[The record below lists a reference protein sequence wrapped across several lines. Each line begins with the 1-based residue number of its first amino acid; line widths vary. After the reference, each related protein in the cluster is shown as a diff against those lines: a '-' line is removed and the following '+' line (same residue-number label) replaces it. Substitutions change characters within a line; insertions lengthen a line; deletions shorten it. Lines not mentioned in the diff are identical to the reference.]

1 MVLFLYS
8 DKNCEHQAISC
19 ITSLTNKIT
28 DDVKIVYYTI
38 GFESFFE
45 FKNLHK
51 VKIEY
56 KPQYPT
62 FHYYK
67 AELSLLTMRL
77 FPNEYYMFSDTDIL
91 YSRKFSFESMKSNLS
106 YPLASFGP
114 HEYPYMWQMIGDSMV
129 VYNESKLMQY
139 FNVSNRTQR
148 YVWSCIYTFSEQA
161 TDFFE
166 EYTSMCN
173 NKYLLNKRNDYYPM
187 HDETS
192 FNICLWKRGATK
204 NLGFAFLN
212 THLYDSVKKV
222 EENVIKD
229 QRLGVNIDDQGNDWE
244 YVYDSESI
252 IGYHGFKEKEDMV
265 KTVNYLLTTPTNY
278 Q

>member
-8 DKNCEHQAISC
+8 DRNCEHQAVSC
-19 ITSLTNKIT
+19 IKSLSNKIT
-28 DDVKIVYYTI
+28 DDVKIIYYTI
-38 GFESFFE
+38 GFDSSFE

-51 VKIEY
+51 IKIDF

-91 YSRKFSFESMKSNLS
+91 YSKRFSFDQIKNNLP

-114 HEYPYMWQMIGDSMV
+114 HEYPYLWEKRGDDTITF
-129 VYNESKLMQY
+129 NETKLMEY
-139 FNVSNRTQR
+139 FNVKERSQR
-148 YVWSCIYTFSEQA
+148 YVWSCIYSFSEQA
-161 TDFFE
+161 TEFFE

-173 NKYLLNKRNDYYPM
+173 NKYLLDRRRDYYPM

-192 FNICLWKRGATK
+192 FNVCLWKRGVNK

-212 THLYDSVKKV
+212 THIFESVKKA
-222 EENVIKD
+222 EETDIKD
-229 QRLGVNIDDQGNDWE
+229 QNLGVNIDDSGNDWE
-244 YVYDSESI
+244 YIYDSQKI
-252 IGYHGFKEKEDMV
+252 IGYHGFKEKDSME
-265 KTVNYLLTTPTNY
+265 KTLNYLLGR
-278 Q
+278 

>member
-8 DKNCEHQAISC
+8 DINCEHQAVSC
-19 ITSLTNKIT
+19 IKSLSSKIT

-38 GFESFFE
+38 GFESSFE

-51 VKIEY
+51 IRIDY

-91 YSRKFSFESMKSNLS
+91 YSKRFSFDQIKSSLS

-114 HEYPYMWQMIGDSMV
+114 HEYPYLWQKRGEATIIFD
-129 VYNESKLMQY
+129 EAKLMEY
-139 FNVSNRTQR
+139 FNVKQRSQR
-148 YVWSCIYTFSEQA
+148 YVWSCIYSFSEQS

-173 NKYLLNKRNDYYPM
+173 NKYLLDRRSEYYPM

-192 FNICLWKRGATK
+192 FNVCLWKREATK

-212 THLYDSVKKV
+212 THILDSVKKV
-222 EENVIKD
+222 EENDIKD
-229 QRLGVNIDDQGNDWE
+229 QRLGTNIDSHGNDWE
-244 YVYDSESI
+244 YIHDSQNI
-252 IGYHGFKEKEDMV
+252 IGYHGFKEKESMN
-265 KTVNYLLTTPTNY
+265 KTLEYLLNG
-278 Q
+278 

>member
-1 MVLFLYS
+1 MVLFLYGNK
-8 DKNCEHQAISC
+8 DVDHQAISC
-19 ITSLTNKIT
+19 IKSLSNKIT

-38 GFESFFE
+38 GFETDFSL
-45 FKNLHK
+45 KNLTPI
-51 VKIEY
+51 KIDY

-91 YSRKFSFESMKSNLS
+91 YSRRFSFDNMKSNLS

-114 HEYPYMWQMIGDSMV
+114 HEYPYLWEKRGDATII
-129 VYNESKLMQY
+129 YDESKLMEY
-139 FNVSNRTQR
+139 FNVKERSQR
-148 YVWSCIYTFSEQA
+148 YVWSCIYSFSEES

-173 NKYLLNKRNDYYPM
+173 NRYLLNRRKDYYPM

-192 FNICLWKRGATK
+192 FNVCLWKRNADK
-204 NLGFAFLN
+204 NLGYSFLN
-212 THLYDSVKKV
+212 THLLDSVKKV
-222 EENVIKD
+222 EENDIKQ
-229 QRLGVNIDDQGNDWE
+229 QRLGTNLDSQGNDWE
-244 YVYDSESI
+244 YIHDSKSI
-252 IGYHGFKEKEDMV
+252 IGYHGFKEKKDIEDTL
-265 KTVNYLLTTPTNY
+265 KYLLSF
-278 Q
+278 

>member
-19 ITSLTNKIT
+19 IKSIESKIT
-28 DDVKIVYYTI
+28 DDVKILYYNI
-38 GFESFFE
+38 GFESSFDC
-45 FKNLHK
+45 KNLY
-51 VKIEY
+51 KIKIDF

-67 AELSLLTMRL
+67 AELSLLTMKL

-91 YSRKFSFESMKSNLS
+91 YSRRFFFDKMKSNEE

-114 HEYPYMWQMIGDSMV
+114 HEYPYLWQKIGDSTIIHD
-129 VYNESKLMQY
+129 ESKLMKY
-139 FNVSNRTQR
+139 FNVKERTQR
-148 YVWSCIYTFSEQA
+148 YVWSCMYSFSEQS

-166 EYTSMCN
+166 EYTAMCN
-173 NKYLLNKRNDYYPM
+173 NKYLLNRRQEYYPL

-192 FNICLWKRGATK
+192 FNVCLWKRNAIK

-212 THLYDSVKKV
+212 THMYESVKKV
-222 EENVIKD
+222 EEYNIKD
-229 QRLGVNIDDQGNDWE
+229 QRLGTNIDDKGSDWE
-244 YVYDSESI
+244 YIYDSESV
-252 IGYHGFKEKEDMV
+252 IGYHGFKEKESME
-265 KTVNYLLTTPTNY
+265 KTLNYLL
-278 Q
+278 QK